1 MSIKDE
7 LINHKEF
14 QDTMGIKKNTYYRWI
29 NEESLPVYKVG
40 RKIYHK
46 ESEVINWFSTKKVK
60 DELSTTHLQPS

>member
-1 MSIKDE
+1 
-7 LINHKEF
+7 
-14 QDTMGIKKNTYYRWI
+14 MGIKKNTYYRWI